1 MLKKQIIYVETFK
14 IYGTQMVERDRKYVD
29 QSGPMELNTEGVLG
43 LREGK
48 EERAERKD
56 VEELAL

>member
-1 MLKKQIIYVETFK
+1 MESGNVEKSNYVCGNTFK

-29 QSGPMELNTEGVLG
+29 QSGPKELNTEGVLG

-48 EERAERKD
+48 RREAREERC
-56 VEELAL
+56 